1 MVEVVGQEDV
11 MVGIAV
17 VEVAAVEVGVE
28 GEEGQV
34 VVDLEEM
41 VDLVAEIVVLVEEEA
56 ELRPAT
62 QW

>member
-17 VEVAAVEVGVE
+17 VKVAAVEVGVE

-41 VDLVAEIVVLVEEEA
+41 VDLVEELVVEEVVVE
-56 ELRPAT
+56 
-62 QW
+62 

>member
-11 MVGIAV
+11 MVGIAA

-41 VDLVAEIVVLVEEEA
+41 VDLVAEMLVVEA
-56 ELRPAT
+56 EVE
-62 QW
+62 

>member
-11 MVGIAV
+11 MVVIAV

-28 GEEGQV
+28 AEVQVEVLDLEGVGDLVVELAV
-34 VVDLEEM
+34 VV
-41 VDLVAEIVVLVEEEA
+41 VEEEV
-56 ELRPAT
+56 RPVT

>member
-11 MVGIAV
+11 LVGIAV
-17 VEVAAVEVGVE
+17 VMVVAVEVGVE

-34 VVDLEEM
+34 VVALEEM
-41 VDLVAEIVVLVEEEA
+41 EDLVEEMVVVV
-56 ELRPAT
+56 ELKHVT